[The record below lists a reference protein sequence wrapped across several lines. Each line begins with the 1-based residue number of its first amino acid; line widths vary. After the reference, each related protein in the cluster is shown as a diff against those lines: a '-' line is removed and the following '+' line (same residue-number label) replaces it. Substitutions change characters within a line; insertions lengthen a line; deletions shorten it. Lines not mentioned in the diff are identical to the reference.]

1 MSEQLEGADRPASQ
15 EPPRPTRKWLFFL
28 PILVSLGAA
37 VAVLFTRWWRS
48 RRPARTLMDRPLP
61 PLAIPPSLQ
70 GLTEAE
76 AEARRLEGQ
85 DNAVPFRPQRTR
97 QQIIRENV
105 FTIFNLNLVGLAFA
119 QLLLGIPLDAL
130 ISIGTIALNAVLN
143 IVQEGLA
150 RMRMREVEEATRL
163 QATVIREGRVRGID
177 PNDIVQGDILVVGPG
192 DDLIVDGELVGEG
205 QITVDE
211 SLLAGS
217 RIRRTRRSG
226 DKVYAGSFCVSGR
239 AVYEAQQ
246 VGTERLIIARGS
258 SAEARKE
265 ELTSLEQLI
274 NRILRILLIVVL
286 LISTFITIRY
296 LSLDLGI
303 STDAAA
309 SAISVIFSIAPASL
323 FFMIFLTYAGGSAD
337 LARLG
342 ALVNRTRAVESLSEA
357 TTICFSKA
365 GVLTGTL
372 IEMEPIEPPGGKEQ
386 LSPSRISQVLGDY
399 ARSMPVDNLTMRALV
414 ANFEGSRRTVQEAA
428 PFLSAFG
435 WSALAFDDQDLRG
448 VFVLGDPRIVEEHLV
463 RDEEEAEETQGDQD
477 GSRVNALR
485 ARLSPLGRFFRRG
498 ADSPAEDGTNKSD
511 LAEPKDEATA
521 AAPEAQDPEA
531 ADSKEEKAA
540 KKNIFGRLAA
550 RVKGALPRRGPKP
563 EETEEADQ
571 EAEVPETVFLFAYC
585 PQIEELHAADGSPQ
599 LPTELNPLC
608 YLRYTE
614 RVRAGAAETIQAFAE
629 AGMSIKIFAPGSPER
644 TISLLRQAGLGAGSD
659 VAVAAISGDEL
670 AEMDEAQLAD
680 AACEHTVFGY
690 VVPEQVGLLVGA
702 LRDRDEKVAFIGD
715 GVADVPG
722 MRQANL
728 SITGQGSS
736 QAALS
741 VADIV
746 LLKDSAKV
754 LLDVL
759 NKGQRIVNG
768 LLDVLRLYLTQ
779 MLYLMT
785 LIIVLRVAV
794 GGFPYISKQ
803 GTIIAVITLSLPGVA
818 LSLWASPGILPTK
831 DLRWLLLRFAIPAAI
846 TISAAGAAVYLVFQE
861 RSGSMAY
868 AQLGLIYALVGM
880 GLMLV
885 IFLKPPGRLF
895 AGGAPV
901 SGDWRFVVVVLVLL
915 ALFLLVAPLSLTE
928 QFLGLETLEEAA
940 DYAIVGATVV
950 GWAVALRTI
959 WWILSLIGKTRRSHQ
974 ASQGTG

>member
-1 MSEQLEGADRPASQ
+1 MSQRVEAAESSASGQ
-15 EPPRPTRKWLFFL
+15 APKRNQKWLL
-28 PILVSLGAA
+28 WLSVLASVGAA
-37 VAVLFTRWWRS
+37 TAVLLLQWWRK
-48 RRPARTLMDRPLP
+48 RLPARAPVKLPPP

-85 DNAVPFRPQRTR
+85 DNAIPFRPQRTR

-119 QLLLGIPLDAL
+119 QFLLGIPLDAL
-130 ISIGTIALNAVLN
+130 ISMGTIALNAVLN
-143 IVQEGLA
+143 IVQESLA
-150 RMRMREVEEATRL
+150 RRRMKEVEEETRL
-163 QATVIREGRVRGID
+163 QATVIREGKVRSID
-177 PNDIVQGDILVVGPG
+177 PNEVVEGDMLVVGPG

-205 QITVDE
+205 EITVDE
-211 SLLAGS
+211 SILTGS
-217 RIRRTRRSG
+217 RAQRTRHNG
-226 DKVYAGSFCVSGR
+226 DKVYAGSFCISGR
-239 AVYEAQQ
+239 SVYEAQQ
-246 VGTERLIIARGS
+246 VGTERLIITRGRS
-258 SAEARKE
+258 TEARKE
-265 ELTSLEQLI
+265 ELTSLERLI
-274 NRILRILLIVVL
+274 DRILRILLVIVFLIASL
-286 LISTFITIRY
+286 LLVRY
-296 LSLDLGI
+296 FSLDLGV

-357 TTICFSKA
+357 TAICFSKA
-365 GVLTGTL
+365 GVLTGTHV
-372 IEMEPIEPPGGKEQ
+372 EVEPIEPPTGRERFAA
-386 LSPSRISQVLGDY
+386 SRVSQILGDY
-399 ARSMPVDNLTMRALV
+399 AHSMPADNPTMRALV
-414 ANFEGSRRTVQEAA
+414 ANFEGSRRSVQEAA

-463 RDEEEAEETQGDQD
+463 RDEEEAEEAPVDQAKSPVD
-477 GSRVNALR
+477 ALR
-485 ARLSPLGRFFRRG
+485 TRLSPLGRLFRRG
-498 ADSPAEDGTNKSD
+498 DSSSTEDGTNKRD
-511 LAEPKDEATA
+511 LAEREAEMTA
-521 AAPEAQDPEA
+521 AAPEAQDPDA
-531 ADSKEEKAA
+531 AGSDEEESPKQSVL
-540 KKNIFGRLAA
+540 GRLAA
-550 RVKGALPRRGPKP
+550 RVRKVLPRREPKP
-563 EETEEADQ
+563 EEVEQAVEEEEA
-571 EAEVPETVFLFAYC
+571 PETVFLFAYS
-585 PQIEELHAADGSPQ
+585 PQLEGLHAADGSPQ

-614 RVRAGAAETIQAFAE
+614 RVRAGAVETIQAFSE
-629 AGMSIKIFAPGSPER
+629 AGVSIKIFASGSPER
-644 TISLLRQAGLGAGSD
+644 TMSLLRQAGLGAGSD
-659 VAVAAISGDEL
+659 GAVAAISGDEL
-670 AEMDEAQLAD
+670 AEMDQAQLAD
-680 AACEHTVFGY
+680 AACEHTVFGH

-754 LLDVL
+754 LLDIL
-759 NKGQRIVNG
+759 DKGQRIVNG

-794 GGFPYISKQ
+794 GGFPYLSKQ
-803 GTIIAVITLSLPGVA
+803 GTIIAVVTLSLPAVA

-831 DLRWLLLRFAIPAAI
+831 DLGRLLLRFAIPAAI
-846 TISAAGAAVYLVFQE
+846 TISVAGSAVYLVFQE

-901 SGDWRFVVVVLVLL
+901 SGDWRFVGVVLVLI

-928 QFLGLETLEEAA
+928 QFLGLETLEKAS
-940 DYAIVGATVV
+940 DYAIVGATVL
-950 GWAVALRTI
+950 GWAVVLRAI
-959 WWILSLIGKTRRSHQ
+959 WWILSLIEKARRSH
-974 ASQGTG
+974 

>member
-1 MSEQLEGADRPASQ
+1 MSEQLVDADRPANE
-15 EPPRPTRKWLFFL
+15 EPPRQTRKWLFFL
-28 PILVSLGAA
+28 PILASLSAA
-37 VAVLFTRWWRS
+37 IAVLFLRWWRS
-48 RRPARTLMDRPLP
+48 RRPALTRPERPRP

-85 DNAVPFRPQRTR
+85 DNAIPFRPQRTR
-97 QQIIRENV
+97 QQTIKENV
-105 FTIFNLNLVGLAFA
+105 FTIFNLNLVGLAFG

-130 ISIGTIALNAVLN
+130 ISLGTIALNAILN
-143 IVQEGLA
+143 IVQESLA
-150 RMRMREVEEATRL
+150 QRKMKAVEEETRL
-163 QATVIREGRVRGID
+163 QATVIREGKVRGID
-177 PNDIVQGDILVVGPG
+177 PNQVVQGDILVIGPG

-211 SLLAGS
+211 SLLTGS
-217 RIRRTRRSG
+217 RVRRARQSG

-239 AVYEAQQ
+239 AVYEAQK
-246 VGTERLIIARGS
+246 VGTERLIIARKS
-258 SAEARKE
+258 STETRKE
-265 ELTSLEQLI
+265 ELTAVEQLI
-274 NRILRILLIVVL
+274 DRILRILLVIVL
-286 LISTFITIRY
+286 LIGAILLVRY
-296 LSLDLGI
+296 FSLDLVI
-303 STDAAA
+303 STEGAA

-323 FFMIFLTYAGGSAD
+323 FFMIFLTYASGSAD

-342 ALVNRTRAVESLSEA
+342 ALVTRTRAVESLSEA

-365 GVLTGTL
+365 GVLTGTH
-372 IEMEPIEPPGGKEQ
+372 IEVEAIEPPSGKEQ
-386 LSPSRISQVLGDY
+386 IAPSRISQVLGDY
-399 ARSMPVDNLTMRALV
+399 ARSMPVDNLTMRAL
-414 ANFEGSRRTVQEAA
+414 ADNFEGSRRTVQEAA

-435 WSALAFDDQDLRG
+435 WSALAFDDPDLRG
-448 VFVLGDPRIVEEHLV
+448 VFVLGDPRIVEERLV
-463 RDEEEAEETQGDQD
+463 RDKEETEETEADQE
-477 GSRVNALR
+477 GSSVDALR
-485 ARLSPLGRFFRRG
+485 ARFSHLGRFFRRG
-498 ADSPAEDGTNKSD
+498 DDSPAEDETNKPDPPAS
-511 LAEPKDEATA
+511 EAKVSA
-521 AAPEAQDPEA
+521 SALEAQDPEA
-531 ADSKEEKAA
+531 ASSEGEKAL

-550 RVKGALPRRGPKP
+550 RVKEALPRRKPKP
-563 EETEEADQ
+563 AETEEIEE
-571 EAEVPETVFLFAYC
+571 EAEAPETVFLLAYC
-585 PQIEELHAADGSPQ
+585 PQIEGLHAPDGSPQ
-599 LPTELNPLC
+599 LPAELTPLC

-629 AGMSIKIFAPGSPER
+629 AGVSIKIFAPGSPEQ

-659 VAVAAISGDEL
+659 GAVVAISGDEL
-670 AEMDEAQLAD
+670 LEMDEAQLAD
-680 AACEHTVFGY
+680 AACEHTVFGH
-690 VVPEQVGLLVGA
+690 VVPEQVALLVGA
-702 LRDRDEKVAFIGD
+702 LRDRDEKVAFVGD

-728 SITGQGSS
+728 PITGQGSS

-746 LLKDSAKV
+746 LLKDSAQV

-759 NKGQRIVNG
+759 KKGQRIVNG

-803 GTIIAVITLSLPGVA
+803 GTIIAVITLSLPGIA

-846 TISAAGAAVYLVFQE
+846 TISMVGAAVYLVFQE

-901 SGDWRFVVVVLVLL
+901 SGDWRFVGVVLVLM
-915 ALFLLVAPLSLTE
+915 ALFLLVAPLPITD
-928 QFLGLETLEEAA
+928 QFLGLTTLEEAS
-940 DYAIVGATVV
+940 DYAIVGAAVAA
-950 GWAVALRTI
+950 WAVALRAI
-959 WWILSLIGKTRRSHQ
+959 WWILSLIEKTRRSVRVS
-974 ASQGTG
+974 AGTV